1 MNHSVPVNT
10 NKIQSRHVHGNSRIN
25 IKQSPSRPSARRIHI
40 LRQLLWSNSR
50 ALVTNQTQCLAHS
63 NCLVERDIAEIVI
76 TGQGISIQLSL
87 ATATESESESEHLET
102 HLSYISNVPCNEV
115 KVGCAGNSPFNRSAS
130 ARNAHPL
137 DEISPGTT
145 YASENS
151 EKY

>member
-1 MNHSVPVNT
+1 
-10 NKIQSRHVHGNSRIN
+10 
-25 IKQSPSRPSARRIHI
+25 
-40 LRQLLWSNSR
+40 
-50 ALVTNQTQCLAHS
+50 
-63 NCLVERDIAEIVI
+63 VERDIAEIVI

-87 ATATESESESEHLET
+87 ATATESESEHLET

-115 KVGCAGNSPFNRSAS
+115 KVGCAGNSPFKRSAS

-145 YASENS
+145 YTSENS

>member
-1 MNHSVPVNT
+1 
-10 NKIQSRHVHGNSRIN
+10 
-25 IKQSPSRPSARRIHI
+25 
-40 LRQLLWSNSR
+40 
-50 ALVTNQTQCLAHS
+50 
-63 NCLVERDIAEIVI
+63 VECDIAEIVI

-87 ATATESESESEHLET
+87 ATSTESERLET

-115 KVGCAGNSPFNRSAS
+115 KVGCAGNSPFKRSAS